1 MSTVYQPMKKFL
13 CLFLILTTTVV
24 FGQKKRELP
33 NIVLVFMDDLG
44 YGDLGV
50 TGALDYHTP
59 VLNKMANSGIRFTNF
74 LVPQAVCSA
83 SRSALLTG
91 NYPNRMGISGAFM
104 PNTGVGL
111 HQQEITLA
119 EMLKSKGYAT
129 QIIGKWHLGNEPEFL
144 PTTQG
149 FDAYYGIPYSND
161 MWPVGFDG
169 LPAKADSYVAKYPV
183 LPLLS
188 IKSGQVIPDTVMKI
202 NNLEDQSK
210 LTENYT
216 NQAVSFIKTNR
227 NKPFFLYL
235 AHSMTHV
242 PIAASKKFRGTSE
255 QGLFGDVMH
264 EIDDSMGQI
273 LQTLKDNGISDNTIV
288 IFTSDNGPWLN
299 FGNHNGSSGG
309 FREGKGASWEG
320 GQRVPCIISWPG
332 KIKEGRI
339 NNYLTSSMDIFA
351 TIADLTNYS
360 DNPQKIDGI
369 SFLAQ
374 INDPKA
380 PESRT
385 SMYYYYNQNDLEAV
399 RYKNWKLVLPHK
411 SRSYE
416 GILPGNDGFGGQYKE
431 LEVKSMELYDLRRDP
446 SERYNIIDQNP
457 EIVEKL
463 LEIADEARRD
473 LGDNLTKSEGNNRR
487 PLGRI
492 NKK

>member
-1 MSTVYQPMKKFL
+1 MNIKLS
-13 CLFLILTTTVV
+13 LFLIFSVLLNTA
-24 FGQKKRELP
+24 FAQKNTSKP
-33 NIVLVFMDDLG
+33 NIILVFMDDLG

-50 TGALDYHTP
+50 TGALGYQTTTLD
-59 VLNKMANSGIRFTNF
+59 KMANTGIRFTNF

-104 PNTGVGL
+104 PKTGVGL
-111 HQQEITLA
+111 NPDEVTMA

-129 QIIGKWHLGNEPEFL
+129 QIIGKWHLGSEPEFL
-144 PTTQG
+144 PTKQG
-149 FDAYYGIPYSND
+149 FDSYYGIPYSND

-169 LPAKADSYVAKYPV
+169 KPAKPDSYVAKYPV
-183 LPLLS
+183 LPLLK
-188 IKSGQVIPDTVMKI
+188 IKEGQNIPDTVMKI
-202 NNLEDQSK
+202 NNLEDQAL
-210 LTENYT
+210 LTEAYT
-216 NQAVSFIKTNR
+216 KEAIDFITN
-227 NKPFFLYL
+227 NKKKPFFLYL

-264 EIDDSMGQI
+264 EIDDSMRQI
-273 LQTLKDNGISDNTIV
+273 LEALKANGLSDNSIV

-320 GQRVPCIISWPG
+320 GQRVPCIVYWPS

-339 NNYLTSSMDIFA
+339 NNNLISSMDIFA
-351 TIADLTNYS
+351 TIAEITNYS
-360 DNPQKIDGI
+360 EHPNQIDGI
-369 SFLAQ
+369 SFLSQ

-380 PESRT
+380 EASRK

-399 RYKNWKLVLPHK
+399 RFENWKLVFPHK

-416 GILPGNDGFGGQYKE
+416 GVLPGNDGFGGKYNE
-431 LEVKSMELYDLRRDP
+431 LEVKTMELYDLRRDP
-446 SERYNIIDQNP
+446 GERYNVIEQNP
-457 EIVEKL
+457 EIMEKL
-463 LEIADEARRD
+463 LEIADEARKD
-473 LGDNLTKSEGNNRR
+473 LGDNLTKSEGQNRR

-492 NKK
+492 IKN

>member
-1 MSTVYQPMKKFL
+1 MNRFL
-13 CLFLILTTTVV
+13 TTILFLLAFSSISL
-24 FGQKKRELP
+24 GQGKEAQP
-33 NIVLVFMDDLG
+33 NIILVFMDDLG

-59 VLNKMANSGIRFTNF
+59 VLDRMANNGIRFTNF

-83 SRSALLTG
+83 SRAALLTG
-91 NYPNRMGISGAFM
+91 TYPNRMGISGAFM
-104 PNTGVGL
+104 PNAGVGL
-111 HQQEITLA
+111 APEEESLA

-144 PTTQG
+144 PTKQG

-169 LPAKADSYVAKYPV
+169 KPAKADSYVAKYPV
-183 LPLLS
+183 LPLLQ
-188 IKSGQVIPDTVMKI
+188 IKVGEARPDTIMKI
-202 NNLEDQSK
+202 NNLEDQAV
-210 LTENYT
+210 LTEKYT
-216 NQAVSFIKTNR
+216 RQAVDFIKNNR
-227 NKPFFLYL
+227 KKPFFLYL

-255 QGLFGDVMH
+255 QGLFGDVMQ

-273 LQTLKDNGISDNTIV
+273 LKSLKDNGIADNTIV

-320 GQRVPCIISWPG
+320 GQRVPCIISWPN

-339 NNYLTSSMDIFA
+339 NNNLTSSMDIYA
-351 TIADLTNYS
+351 TIAELSNFKG
-360 DNPQKIDGI
+360 QKNQIDGI
-369 SFLAQ
+369 SFLDQ
-374 INDPKA
+374 ISDSKA
-380 PESRT
+380 PAHRQ
-385 SMYYYYNQNDLEAV
+385 SMYYYYNKNDLEAV
-399 RYKNWKLVLPHK
+399 RYKNWKLVFPHK

-416 GILPGNDGFGGQYKE
+416 GILPDNDGFGGKYNEHEIKE
-431 LEVKSMELYDLRRDP
+431 MELYDLRRDP
-446 SERYNIIDQNP
+446 SERYNVIEQNP
-457 EIVEKL
+457 EILKVL
-463 LEIADEARRD
+463 LGIAEEARND
-473 LGDNLTKSEGNNRR
+473 LGDNLTKSEGKNRR

-492 NKK
+492 K

>member
-1 MSTVYQPMKKFL
+1 MNIKLS
-13 CLFLILTTTVV
+13 LFLIFSVLLNTA
-24 FGQKKRELP
+24 FAQKNESKP
-33 NIVLVFMDDLG
+33 NIILVFMDDLG

-50 TGALDYHTP
+50 TGALGYQTATLD
-59 VLNKMANSGIRFTNF
+59 KMANTGIRFTNF

-104 PNTGVGL
+104 PKTGVGL
-111 HQQEITLA
+111 NPDEVTMA

-129 QIIGKWHLGNEPEFL
+129 QIIGKWHLGSEPEFL
-144 PTTQG
+144 PTKQG
-149 FDAYYGIPYSND
+149 FDSYYGIPYSND

-169 LPAKADSYVAKYPV
+169 KPAKPDSYVEKYPV
-183 LPLLS
+183 LPLLK
-188 IKSGQVIPDTVMKI
+188 IKEGQNIPDTVMKI
-202 NNLEDQSK
+202 NNLEDQAL
-210 LTENYT
+210 LTEAYT
-216 NQAVSFIKTNR
+216 KEAIDFIKN
-227 NKPFFLYL
+227 NKKKPFFLYL

-264 EIDDSMGQI
+264 EIDDSMRQI
-273 LQTLKDNGISDNTIV
+273 LEALKANGLSDNSIV

-320 GQRVPCIISWPG
+320 GQRVPCIVYWPS

-339 NNYLTSSMDIFA
+339 NNNLTSSMDIFA
-351 TIADLTNYS
+351 TIAEITNYS
-360 DNPQKIDGI
+360 ENPNQIDGI
-369 SFLAQ
+369 SFLSQ
-374 INDPKA
+374 INNPKA
-380 PESRT
+380 EASRK

-399 RYKNWKLVLPHK
+399 RFENWKLVFPHK

-416 GILPGNDGFGGQYKE
+416 GVLPGNDGFGGNYNE
-431 LEVKSMELYDLRRDP
+431 LQVKTMELYDLRRDP
-446 SERYNIIDQNP
+446 GERYNVIEQNP
-457 EIVEKL
+457 EILEKL
-463 LEIADEARRD
+463 LEIADEARKD
-473 LGDNLTKSEGNNRR
+473 LGDNLTKSEGQNRR

-492 NKK
+492 IKN